1 MKLGNVVI
9 VLGKRLVNNQ
19 LSAEGITR
27 VEALAAKTREMPMEN
42 TALIFCGGKTQ
53 GQSISEADAMY
64 AYFQTLN
71 TSLAKPFPT
80 SQILLENRSLNTFE
94 NMRNAAKVLC
104 ESGLFPLPSQAA
116 VEVILLSNAYHLE
129 RILEIQTLMDE
140 QGLLRVLKSQCAS
153 VGLDLHI
160 SLDIQKHISVPYP
173 HQGPLAEAF
182 LLLDELTTYRVY
194 LEGVKSGA
202 FQRDLTSVR
211 AQPLLRAKQAI
222 NQLRALPLEMD
233 VLQQIAE
240 MNKAIEMTAFDESV
254 ATAERALEVF
264 HPILTALNRRLDPE
278 SIQ

>member
-19 LSAEGITR
+19 LSAEGISR

-42 TALIFCGGKTQ
+42 TALVFCGGKTQ

-80 SQILLENRSLNTFE
+80 SQVLLENRSLNTFE

-104 ESGLFPLPSQAA
+104 ESGLFPLPSQEA

-202 FQRDLTSVR
+202 FQRNLTSVR

-240 MNKAIEMTAFDESV
+240 MKKAIEMTAFDESV

>member
-19 LSAEGITR
+19 LSAEGISR
-27 VEALAAKTREMPMEN
+27 VEALAAKIREMPMEN
-42 TALIFCGGKTQ
+42 TALVFCGGKTQ

-240 MNKAIEMTAFDESV
+240 MKKAIDMTAFDESV

-264 HPILTALNRRLDPE
+264 HPILTALNRCLDPE

>member
-27 VEALAAKTREMPMEN
+27 VEALAAKILEMPMEN

-80 SQILLENRSLNTFE
+80 SQTLLENRSLNTFE

-240 MNKAIEMTAFDESV
+240 MKKAIEMTAFDESV

>member
-19 LSAEGITR
+19 LSAEGISR

-42 TALIFCGGKTQ
+42 TALVFCGGKTQ

-173 HQGPLAEAF
+173 HQGPQAEAF

-194 LEGVKSGA
+194 LEGVKKWGISTR
-202 FQRDLTSVR
+202 F
-211 AQPLLRAKQAI
+211 
-222 NQLRALPLEMD
+222 N
-233 VLQQIAE
+233 
-240 MNKAIEMTAFDESV
+240 
-254 ATAERALEVF
+254 
-264 HPILTALNRRLDPE
+264 
-278 SIQ
+278 

>member
-19 LSAEGITR
+19 LSAEGISR

-42 TALIFCGGKTQ
+42 TALVFCGGKTQ

-80 SQILLENRSLNTFE
+80 SQTLLENRSLNTFE

-173 HQGPLAEAF
+173 HQGPPAEAF

-240 MNKAIEMTAFDESV
+240 MKKAIEMTAFDESV

>member
-64 AYFQTLN
+64 AYFQPLN

-240 MNKAIEMTAFDESV
+240 MKKAIEMTAFDESV

>member
-19 LSAEGITR
+19 LSAEGISR
-27 VEALAAKTREMPMEN
+27 VEALAAKIREMPMEN
-42 TALIFCGGKTQ
+42 TALVFCGGKTQ

-173 HQGPLAEAF
+173 HQGPHAEAF

-240 MNKAIEMTAFDESV
+240 MKKAIEMTAFDESV

>member
-19 LSAEGITR
+19 LSAEGISR
-27 VEALAAKTREMPMEN
+27 VEALAAKIREMPMEN
-42 TALIFCGGKTQ
+42 TALVFCGGKTQ

-94 NMRNAAKVLC
+94 NMQNAAKVLC

-160 SLDIQKHISVPYP
+160 SLDIQKHISVSYP
-173 HQGPLAEAF
+173 HQGPQAEAF

-240 MNKAIEMTAFDESV
+240 MKKAIEMTAFDESV
-254 ATAERALEVF
+254 ATAERVLEVF
-264 HPILTALNRRLDPE
+264 HPILTALNSRLDPE

>member
-27 VEALAAKTREMPMEN
+27 VEALAAKILEMPMEN

-129 RILEIQTLMDE
+129 RVLEIQTLMDE

-240 MNKAIEMTAFDESV
+240 MKKAIEMTAFDESV